1 MLEKYLQEIGLSEK
15 ESQIYLALLQVDS
28 ESIQEIAKNTGINRT
43 TVYPVLESL
52 AQKGLVGE
60 IQDGK
65 KTLYQAAAPE
75 RLETFVERQKVL
87 LEEKAK
93 RLKDIIPEIK
103 GIQRKEGERPVI
115 KFFEGRDGVVSAY
128 EEFYSSLDAKEQQ
141 GYMIYNMDLIDKTYS
156 AEEEERFY
164 QIRKKKMVNPTVVYN
179 KEAGD
184 HSFVTQGIRTRID
197 GGKYPI
203 NTDITVVGDKIILSS
218 LGEHVSS
225 FLIKSKDIAITLS
238 SLISYINDINIGSSK
253 KTDVS

>member
-15 ESQIYLALLQVDS
+15 ESQIYLALLQVDG
-28 ESIQEIAKNTGINRT
+28 ESIQNIAKNTGVNRT

-60 IQDGK
+60 VQDGK

-128 EEFYSSLDAKEQQ
+128 EEFYHSLKNTEQD
-141 GYMIYNMDLIDKTYS
+141 GYLVYNRDLVDKTYS
-156 AEEEERFY
+156 KSEQEKFYKIKAE
-164 QIRKKKMVNPTVVYN
+164 KKVFPISVYN
-179 KEAGD
+179 NKEGD
-184 HSFVTQGIRTRID
+184 HAFLTKGVRTRID
-197 GGKYPI
+197 HDKYPI
-203 NTDITVVGDKIILSS
+203 FADITIVDDKIILST
-218 LGEHVSS
+218 LGDYVSS
-225 FLIKSKDIAITLS
+225 FIIKSKDIATTLG
-238 SLISYINDINIGSSK
+238 SLISYINDVNK
-253 KTDVS
+253 KG